1 MINRK
6 TIAIANQKGG
16 VGKTNITFNLSGAL
30 AERKKR
36 ILLIDL
42 DQQGNLSSAL
52 LDNIYNLDTTI
63 VDILLDDAVS
73 VTQVIQK
80 TSFPNIDIIPSNID
94 LSRIDIQLAA
104 SIKEYGLIQPIN
116 VEYIESQ
123 DYFRVING
131 QRRYEAAKLAGILE
145 IPCIIKNINKHL
157 RLIHQLIEN
166 IQRDDLPA
174 LEEAEAIQTLVRN
187 RRIENP
193 HYSQREASRELGLPK
208 TYGNEMLTLLK
219 LPEDIKR
226 DVRTSDAFPK
236 SLLLL
241 LIRQGN
247 EKNIREFY
255 KQIKERKLTVR
266 EVKTTL
272 KKSKNRRGRPG
283 YYQYI
288 FQAPEKQFTLTI
300 KFKEARVDQ
309 SEIFNA
315 LSQALHSLR

>member
-1 MINRK
+1 MARK
-6 TIAIANQKGG
+6 KEALLRKFALD
-16 VGKTNITFNLSGAL
+16 TFASFPEQVEEAEN
-30 AERKKR
+30 ERKGIREGTKGLYGAR
-36 ILLIDL
+36 
-42 DQQGNLSSAL
+42 
-52 LDNIYNLDTTI
+52 
-63 VDILLDDAVS
+63 V
-73 VTQVIQK
+73 
-80 TSFPNIDIIPSNID
+80 IDI
-94 LSRIDIQLAA
+94 SRIKPDFAQPRKSFDKKGLKQLAA

-116 VEYIESQ
+116 VEYIASQ

-157 RLIHQLIEN
+157 RLIHQLVEN

-174 LEEAEAIQTLVRN
+174 LEEAEAIQTLVHN

-208 TYGNEMLTLLK
+208 TYVNEMLTLLK

-266 EVKTTL
+266 ELKTTL

-288 FQAPEKQFTLTI
+288 FQAPEKQFILTI
-300 KFKEARVDQ
+300 KFKKARVDQ
-309 SEIFNA
+309 SEVFNA
-315 LSQALHSLR
+315 LSQALHSLKQEIKQEKT

>member
-1 MINRK
+1 MARK
-6 TIAIANQKGG
+6 KETLLKKFALD
-16 VGKTNITFNLSGAL
+16 TFASFPEQVEETEN
-30 AERKKR
+30 ERKGIREGTKGLHGAR
-36 ILLIDL
+36 I
-42 DQQGNLSSAL
+42 
-52 LDNIYNLDTTI
+52 
-63 VDILLDDAVS
+63 
-73 VTQVIQK
+73 
-80 TSFPNIDIIPSNID
+80 IDIF
-94 LSRIDIQLAA
+94 RIKPDPVQPRKSFDKKGLKQLAV

-145 IPCIIKNINKHL
+145 IPCIIKNMNKHL
-157 RLIHQLIEN
+157 RLIHQLVEN
-166 IQRDDLPA
+166 IQREDLPA

-208 TYGNEMLTLLK
+208 TYVNEMLTLLK

-247 EKNIREFY
+247 EKNIRDFY

-266 EVKTTL
+266 ELETTL
-272 KKSKNRRGRPG
+272 KKSKRKRGRPG
-283 YYQYI
+283 FYQYT

-300 KFKEARVDQ
+300 KFKKARVGQ

-315 LSQALHSLR
+315 LSQALHSLK